1 MTPDGMVGPATRAAL
16 LGGSDGSG
24 TVSYVQKLGS
34 NGALARY
41 LQHML
46 NVLGYQITINGI
58 FSEETKNAVLS
69 FQTAHGLDPDGQVG
83 PATWTKLFEVY
94 SVPVSGT
101 GLQRFRSCGAPG
113 G

>member
-46 NVLGYQITINGI
+46 NVLGYQITIDGVFLKKPKML
-58 FSEETKNAVLS
+58 FSH
-69 FQTAHGLDPDGQVG
+69 FR
-83 PATWTKLFEVY
+83 
-94 SVPVSGT
+94 
-101 GLQRFRSCGAPG
+101 QRMD
-113 G
+113 

>member
-1 MTPDGMVGPATRAAL
+1 MTADGMVGPATRAAL
-16 LGGSDGSG
+16 LGGTDGSG

-58 FSEETKNAVLS
+58 FPKK
-69 FQTAHGLDPDGQVG
+69 Q
-83 PATWTKLFEVY
+83 KMLFF
-94 SVPVSGT
+94 P
-101 GLQRFRSCGAPG
+101 FRLHMD
-113 G
+113 

>member
-46 NVLGYQITINGI
+46 NDRALTLRYPG
-58 FSEETKNAVLS
+58 FSSA
-69 FQTAHGLDPDGQVG
+69 A
-83 PATWTKLFEVY
+83 
-94 SVPVSGT
+94 
-101 GLQRFRSCGAPG
+101 
-113 G
+113 